1 MATIPTGTKFIG
13 VSADVSIEEKRGS
26 AIGSTTEVYTA
37 DDLLGLVV
45 NTTTSALSL
54 ATLNSTYGTN
64 PIGTR
69 VVCRSISAGGL
80 VYTKTA
86 ATAWVSQSVTAVS

>member
-1 MATIPTGTKFIG
+1 MSNTIKFLG
-13 VSADVSIEEKRGS
+13 VDSTLVDLTEKKGS
-26 AIGSTTEVYTA
+26 ANDSKTEYYSLN
-37 DDLLGLVV
+37 DLQALVV

-54 ATLNSTYGTN
+54 ATLNSTYDAN

-69 VVCRSISAGGL
+69 VVCRSISGGGL

-86 ATAWVSQSVTAVS
+86 SNAWVSQSVTAVS

>member
-1 MATIPTGTKFIG
+1 MSSTIKFLG
-13 VSADVSIEEKRGS
+13 VD
-26 AIGSTTEVYTA
+26 STLVDLTERKDSVNNSKTEYYSLN
-37 DDLLGLVV
+37 DLQALVV

-69 VVCRSISAGGL
+69 VVCRSISGGGL
-80 VYTKTA
+80 VYVKTA

>member
-1 MATIPTGTKFIG
+1 MSSTIKFLG
-13 VSADVSIEEKRGS
+13 VD
-26 AIGSTTEVYTA
+26 STLVDLTERKDSVNNSKTEYYSLN
-37 DDLLGLVV
+37 DLQALVV

>member
-1 MATIPTGTKFIG
+1 MSSTIKFLG
-13 VSADVSIEEKRGS
+13 VD
-26 AIGSTTEVYTA
+26 STLVDLTERKDSVNNSKTEYYSLN
-37 DDLLGLVV
+37 DLQALVV

-80 VYTKTA
+80 VYVKTA

>member
-1 MATIPTGTKFIG
+1 MSSTIKFLG
-13 VSADVSIEEKRGS
+13 VDSTLVDLTERKDSINNSK
-26 AIGSTTEVYTA
+26 TEYYSLN
-37 DDLLGLVV
+37 DLQALVV